1 MDWAA
6 LVLAETGFHGA
17 SGSILAV
24 WLWGVPDGV
33 PLGVIPVSR
42 QPLRSVQFDPANPLW
57 ILTSGD
63 DGYAR
68 VFNIN
73 TSTEVGYA
81 DAEDASLEDAAFSPN
96 GKLIAVAGNEGD
108 AQIYFVGKQERKP
121 VAFKQFGAAFNKD
134 GSKVTSVAFDP
145 SGTRVMTTDTG
156 GYAEWFYATSP
167 SHANIDQLEEPDY
180 NSLTTG
186 AFSPSGG
193 FILTGGDDG
202 TARIWNL
209 DSDQPFVSL
218 AGHEGPINAL
228 AINKAGRILIT
239 ASVDGTARI
248 WSTEPIDERKLL
260 LDQTDDVCSVAFSP
274 TNLHLL
280 AAGADNGT
288 VSLWNTSTG
297 SQLAR
302 WSTGSDYCASAQ
314 FSHNGQFLVTTDG
327 TQQARIWAVAHL
339 AMPVATLDLDNYPA
353 CTNPAGSNNP
363 GINHAIF
370 SPNGKYVVTADE
382 DGSACVWM
390 ASRAATYRPI
400 WKLISDSSGAPSA
413 IEWAV
418 FSPDSSKVLTSSDDG
433 TAQIWDVQTRK
444 LSQVLLEPT
453 GAEISSA
460 WFSPD
465 DGGRLVVTSSD
476 DGTSRVWNATT
487 GGQVEVLA
495 EPNGDQVA
503 NANFSPNG
511 QFIVTCSGSIH
522 VWSVA
527 TGQLLTT
534 FPYGDDL
541 TDCEFST
548 NGSQIA
554 AGGDGGQIRIFGTA
568 LAGSIKQLEQIAQ
581 QRVTR
586 GLTPAEKQR
595 YGIS

>member
-1 MDWAA
+1 MPS
-6 LVLAETGFHGA
+6 A
-17 SGSILAV
+17 STTACGSATATQAGTV

-327 TQQARIWAVAHL
+327 TQQARIWGSCAPGQACRHAGPRQLPGVYESCRFQQPRDQSRDIQPERKIRRDRRRGRQR
-339 AMPVATLDLDNYPA
+339 MRLDGNERNDLP
-353 CTNPAGSNNP
+353 
-363 GINHAIF
+363 
-370 SPNGKYVVTADE
+370 
-382 DGSACVWM
+382 
-390 ASRAATYRPI
+390 
-400 WKLISDSSGAPSA
+400 
-413 IEWAV
+413 
-418 FSPDSSKVLTSSDDG
+418 PD
-433 TAQIWDVQTRK
+433 
-444 LSQVLLEPT
+444 LE
-453 GAEISSA
+453 AY
-460 WFSPD
+460 
-465 DGGRLVVTSSD
+465 
-476 DGTSRVWNATT
+476 
-487 GGQVEVLA
+487 Q
-495 EPNGDQVA
+495 
-503 NANFSPNG
+503 
-511 QFIVTCSGSIH
+511 
-522 VWSVA
+522 
-527 TGQLLTT
+527 
-534 FPYGDDL
+534 
-541 TDCEFST
+541 
-548 NGSQIA
+548 
-554 AGGDGGQIRIFGTA
+554 
-568 LAGSIKQLEQIAQ
+568 
-581 QRVTR
+581 
-586 GLTPAEKQR
+586 
-595 YGIS
+595 